1 MLPMIME
8 SFLFHLEGER
18 RNKKTI
24 ESYRKNLVNFID
36 DVFEGREPDLKE
48 YKKLTSEDFMKWVNI
63 LSNERKLSA
72 STVNQRIA
80 TLRKFY
86 TYLMGMKL
94 VSVNVPQTIGVVK
107 TDELFERPILDEQEV
122 IRLINTAKKI
132 AAEVGSYNG
141 YRDELIITMFLG
153 TGLRIEELSNI
164 SVDDIDIETG
174 KLAVVGKRGKK
185 RVVYVPKSKLPMLE
199 SYIKLRGIQKNS
211 KNEDALFLSRQKSKD
226 GYRLSTDQIRRI
238 VVGIANAAGVKKI
251 TPHSLRHTGA
261 TLQIKKGV
269 DIMDVS
275 KWLGH
280 STVAITE
287 KIYVHQTNE
296 SAQRVADV
304 FDSIF

>member
-107 TDELFERPILDEQEV
+107 TDELYERPILDEQEV

-132 AAEVGSYNG
+132 AADAGSYNG

-164 SVDDIDIETG
+164 SVDDIDLETG
-174 KLAVVGKRGKK
+174 KMAVVGKRGKK

-211 KNEDALFLSRQKSKD
+211 KKEEALFLSRQKSKD
-226 GYRLSTDQIRRI
+226 GYRLSTDQIRRV
-238 VVGIANAAGVKKI
+238 VVGIANTAGVKKI